1 MLYLLLLSLVVV
13 QVQPFFRPPQPK
25 STVIKTSSS
34 LSNDLLSLLD
44 LNNDNTVSVD
54 EFERLIEHY
63 NIQSIDD
70 FDINS
75 EETQELFA
83 QLDDNNNLKINEQ
96 EITTALR
103 KKSSFMAMTSED
115 VQVWL
120 EKCTDLQKYR
130 AHFLEHNAK
139 GTDLMN
145 PAASE
150 VANIRSIIHD
160 QDHRLL
166 RAAVMGALL
175 RSYYLSDRIA
185 YVPAPKLVEV
195 RATLITMKILKSA
208 KSSNSGKNKSRF
220 RVVKY
225 KVQICR
231 TSAKATWRSGPAVPE
246 CGFGWKS
253 VWPTDGISEVRFVG
267 LSPVTSYKLRVRAYH
282 CDGKSFSGDTLDVQ
296 TLTRPSMKTI
306 LLSPSK
312 WLKMCYLPPLTP
324 VAPLLVSRTATSV
337 LLEWGKSCRVDS
349 SHLRLS
355 QECGEQ
361 LDAGWDIPIVKSIS
375 KFLHEQMYCKR
386 QKFVVQYV
394 ELSKDRGSSSK
405 KMSINND
412 GGTGGSNG
420 INGDSGNSGNGV
432 NDEENKKMEE
442 LLSSSVATTTRVVD
456 AHCAKKDEQEN
467 TLNDNPLD
475 CLVRDLKPGTMYS
488 FRLAVEADG
497 MISYFSEPQHIVRF
511 KNLKK
516 MKN

>member
-361 LDAGWDIPIVKSIS
+361 LDAVSLKTFFFFQFKYLTVITYLIF
-375 KFLHEQMYCKR
+375 FLSFFLFSQKNIFSGMGYTYCKINFKIFAR
-386 QKFVVQYV
+386 TNVLQT
-394 ELSKDRGSSSK
+394 SKICSAIR
-405 KMSINND
+405 
-412 GGTGGSNG
+412 
-420 INGDSGNSGNGV
+420 
-432 NDEENKKMEE
+432 
-442 LLSSSVATTTRVVD
+442 RVV
-456 AHCAKKDEQEN
+456 ERSRE
-467 TLNDNPLD
+467 
-475 CLVRDLKPGTMYS
+475 
-488 FRLAVEADG
+488 
-497 MISYFSEPQHIVRF
+497 
-511 KNLKK
+511 
-516 MKN
+516 